1 MLLYTCVPRTRQA
14 KAGGSQVQNHPRLG
28 GEFGPALVTQG
39 DPVSF
44 PSPIPPLQR
53 LRSGAYGVLP
63 KSRWPGGLFFL
74 ARLAS
79 LQFRDSAVS
88 LIVTLYYQECRECL
102 FSEGLNCSLHCG
114 FTSLQETIHC
124 TSSTNLNYQEPVVKG
139 PAPRFCPQGLRF
151 RQGQKPLF

>member
-1 MLLYTCVPRTRQA
+1 MLLYTRDPRTRQA
-14 KAGGSQVQNHPRLG
+14 EAGGSQVQNHPRLD
-28 GEFGPALVTQG
+28 GEFGSALVTQG

-53 LRSGAYGVLP
+53 LGSEAYGVLP

-74 ARLAS
+74 SRQAS

-88 LIVTLYYQECRECL
+88 LIVILYYQECRECL
-102 FSEGLNCSLHCG
+102 FSEGLNCSLHCE
-114 FTSLQETIHC
+114 FTSLQGTIHC
-124 TSSTNLNYQEPVVKG
+124 TSSTNPNNQEPVVKG
-139 PAPRFCPQGLRF
+139 PVPGFCPQGLWF